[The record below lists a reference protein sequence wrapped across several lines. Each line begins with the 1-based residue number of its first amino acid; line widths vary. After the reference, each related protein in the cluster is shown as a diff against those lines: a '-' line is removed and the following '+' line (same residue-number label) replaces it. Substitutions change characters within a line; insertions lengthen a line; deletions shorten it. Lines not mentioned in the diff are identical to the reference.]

1 MAKRSITDE
10 EIALIKAMKK
20 RGMANKD
27 IQFFFNR
34 PGRAVNSGRISDI
47 GKGTYSDCAAIKAA
61 SDLELDGFLSSFN
74 SAGVSAQIQVPAG
87 SSVEAPETGPVDPRA
102 INRLFVKGPDGVWR
116 LAHGEADDLECKA
129 NFGFKHSHNWIRAI
143 AALANNRGGYV
154 LFGVADKGTI
164 GPAGEDHSHAVVGL
178 GSKDFENADPADITN
193 KLRSCLDPTPRIQIR
208 THVLAGITIGVI
220 HVEQHPSRPV
230 IVTKTE
236 GDKIKE
242 GDIFFRYPGQSIR
255 IKYSDLRAILDG
267 RDAAARREIMP
278 AVERLLTLGPRRA
291 LIADL
296 DEGTLGSGGNLITID
311 PELVKQIQFVREGDF
326 KQADGAPALRL
337 VGDVVTATATGKI
350 ESRGVVTDKILL
362 RNFLARET
370 IASPTEYV
378 RFATEGAHAAWL
390 PIFYFANAAKLDR
403 AALEAFVGKLDGA
416 KAKKDRLLKRIKGD
430 VSAYERYTGTPA
442 TILKKLMAGDDVTP
456 TDAKGAIN
464 AAMAVCGLKD
474 GHGLAADQLLSL
486 LTSCL
491 ALVEATPTASGLSH
505 VRRAACRLDELFYPL

>member
-1 MAKRSITDE
+1 MAKRTITDD
-10 EIALIKAMKK
+10 EIALIKAMQK

-34 PGRAVNSGRISDI
+34 PGRAVNSGRITDI
-47 GKGTYSDCAAIKAA
+47 GKGTYSDCAAIQIA
-61 SDLELDGFLSSFN
+61 SDQELDGFLSTF
-74 SAGVSAQIQVPAG
+74 SAGGVSAQIQVPAG
-87 SSVEAPETGPVDPRA
+87 SSIDTPEIGPVDPRA
-102 INRLFVKGPDGVWR
+102 INRLFVKGSDGAWR

-154 LFGVADKGTI
+154 LFGVADKGTV
-164 GPAGEDHSHAVVGL
+164 GPAGEDLSHAVVGM
-178 GSKDFENADPADITN
+178 GSKDFENADPADVTN

-208 THVLAGITIGVI
+208 THSLAGVTIGVI

-230 IVTKTE
+230 IVTRTD
-236 GDKIKE
+236 GDKVKE

-267 RDAAARREIMP
+267 RDAMARREIMP

-296 DEGTLGSGGNLITID
+296 DEGTLGNGGNLITID

-326 KQADGAPALRL
+326 TQADGAPTLRL
-337 VGDVVTATATGKI
+337 VGDVVAATSTGKI
-350 ESRGVVTDKILL
+350 ESRGVVTDRILL

-370 IASPTEYV
+370 IANPTEYV

-390 PIFYFANAAKLDR
+390 PIFYFATVAKLDR
-403 AALEAFVGKLDGA
+403 AGLEGFVTKLDGA
-416 KAKKDRLLKRIKGD
+416 KARKDRLLKRIKGD
-430 VSAYERYTGTPA
+430 VSAYERYAGTPG
-442 TILKKLMAGDDVTP
+442 TILKRILAGDDVTP

-464 AAMAVCGLKD
+464 AAMAVSGLKD
-474 GHGLAADQLLSL
+474 GQGLAVDQLLGL
-486 LTSCL
+486 LSNCL
-491 ALVEATPTASGLSH
+491 ALIEATPTASGLSH
-505 VRRAACRLDELFYPL
+505 VRRAACRLDELLYPL